1 MSQSEDQTKP
11 LFYFLFYYG
20 DDKMITEVRYCIE
33 CKLKNTNE
41 CDKLF
46 EKPSTY
52 IKMNEHLVVGCCST
66 FNLVG
71 GK

>member
-1 MSQSEDQTKP
+1 
-11 LFYFLFYYG
+11 
-20 DDKMITEVRYCIE
+20 MITEVRYCAE

-52 IKMNEHLVVGCCST
+52 IKMNEHLVVSCCST